1 MSDFDVFAR
10 LVTSRIAELEAAIE
24 RLNLRSENL
33 VREARVTKVDPE
45 TGKAEVD
52 MNGLPSDKLSWSQRA
67 GAIKDWNPPSEGER
81 VLVLNPSGE
90 AGLGII
96 MPGGY
101 SDDNPQPHNKAGEYR
116 QTNGQSSTLVTKDKI
131 EFAVG
136 SSSLTIEDGVITL
149 KSPSFKGVKG

>member
-1 MSDFDVFAR
+1 MSDFSAFAR
-10 LVTSRIAELEAAIE
+10 LVTSRFAEIEAAIE
-24 RLNLRSENL
+24 RLNLRAENL
-33 VREARVTKVDPE
+33 VREARVTKVDPA

-52 MNGLPSDKLSWSQRA
+52 MNGLPSDQLPWSQRA

-81 VLVLNPSGE
+81 VMVLNPSGE
-90 AGLGII
+90 PGLGII

-116 QTNGQSSTLVTKDKI
+116 QTNGESSTLVTKDKI
-131 EFAVG
+131 VLSVG
-136 SSSLTIEDGVITL
+136 GSSLTIEAGAITL